1 MTYTL
6 KRCPITKKGSLF
18 MEVIFDLWNDE
29 FQTGYEIKVVLYN
42 QSAWYTV
49 YFNELRLYLHRLCGL
64 TYDISRWDKIIRDI
78 KQQKMK
84 DWVIYE

>member
-1 MTYTL
+1 MIYTL

-42 QSAWYTV
+42 MSVRYNV
-49 YFNELRLYLHRLCGL
+49 IKLYLELLHGK
-64 TYDISRWDKIIRDI
+64 TYDISRWDKIIRNI
-78 KQQKMK
+78 KQQKMEE
-84 DWVIYE
+84 WVIYE

>member
-1 MTYTL
+1 MIYTL

-29 FQTGYEIKVVLYN
+29 FETGYEIKVNLYN
-42 QSAWYTV
+42 MSAWYTV
-49 YFNELRLYLHRLCGL
+49 YFNELRLYLNQLCGL
-64 TYDISRWDKIIRDI
+64 TYDISRWDKIIRNI
-78 KQQKMK
+78 KQQKIG

>member
-6 KRCPITKKGSLF
+6 KRCPLTKKGSLF

-29 FQTGYEIKVVLYN
+29 FNTGYEIKVILYN
-42 QSAWYTV
+42 MSAWY
-49 YFNELRLYLHRLCGL
+49 NIIISYLDRLCGK
-64 TYDISRWDKIIRDI
+64 TYDISRWDKIIRNI

-84 DWVIYE
+84 EWVIYE